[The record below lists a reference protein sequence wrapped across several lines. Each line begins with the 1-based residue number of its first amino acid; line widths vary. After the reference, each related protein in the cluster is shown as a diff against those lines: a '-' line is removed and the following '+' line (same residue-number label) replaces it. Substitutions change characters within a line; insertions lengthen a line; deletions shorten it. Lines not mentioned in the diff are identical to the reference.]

1 LRGKKVNWVL
11 IGSSSLALEGM
22 KIKPK
27 DIDILTTKKG
37 VFEFNKVFKKWEIES
52 VKFKESKFFR
62 SYFGE
67 FKIEGVRVEV
77 MGKLE
82 RKIEGKWI
90 PIFQK
95 ITSKKWVKIG
105 KAKIP
110 IPSLKDQFQIY
121 KK

>member
-1 LRGKKVNWVL
+1 MIGKPFIKVLKIIFKKLRGKKVNWVL

-37 VFEFNKVFKKWEIES
+37 AFEFNKVFKKWEIES

-95 ITSKKWVKIG
+95 
-105 KAKIP
+105 
-110 IPSLKDQFQIY
+110 
-121 KK
+121 